1 MILNQGLIKL
11 VGSAPLG
18 CVRGDQL
25 IIIPR
30 LQGGLEL
37 THSTYYQHAIGGLL
51 STCYRPDTQRAFCPH
66 LLIKSFYFLCGHTLA
81 PLQTRKQGL

>member
-1 MILNQGLIKL
+1 MGLIEL

-25 IIIPR
+25 TIPR

-37 THSTYYQHAIGGLL
+37 THSIYYQHAIRGLL
-51 STCYRPDTQRAFCPH
+51 SNCYRPDTQIAFCPH
-66 LLIKSFYFLCGHTLA
+66 LLIKSFYLLCGHTLA